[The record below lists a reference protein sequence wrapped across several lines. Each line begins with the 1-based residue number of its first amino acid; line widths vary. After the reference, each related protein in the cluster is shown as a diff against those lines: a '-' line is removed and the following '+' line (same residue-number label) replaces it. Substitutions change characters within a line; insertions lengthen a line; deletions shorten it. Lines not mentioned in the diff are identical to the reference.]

1 MDEQKPPDK
10 PETSPRFESKLNY
23 YVVVGI
29 FILVFFYQFGNSLE
43 PQINSQLDFFELT
56 FIMAWAAPALAGLI
70 VSKRYWGSKIFG
82 QAYLALG
89 LGYAC
94 LAIGQALFSI
104 YQIAYQVVNPYPYY
118 PDIFFSSFY
127 LLALY
132 HLRKNT
138 HYFKRKL
145 SPYQKVI
152 LIIIPG
158 IVTAVYIFAMLVPI
172 TITDSVPD
180 LLSQQ
185 ITVGGTT
192 FQVVPSSGSN
202 NEAQHLVIGNST
214 FDLIPI
220 DVSSGTSYP
229 QIYDK
234 HVAFNLIP
242 IGVSHLSFGQIQHHD
257 QTFYNGL
264 LMGIYYVAATSLVST
279 WALVG
284 FQVFRGTV
292 LGAAWGLLLVG
303 LVLNSVGDITYVYSS
318 IYYWDR
324 GSVSTA
330 LWVAGGIIVTYAL
343 YKHRRVL

>member
-1 MDEQKPPDK
+1 MDEQKDLDK
-10 PETSPRFESKLNY
+10 PRTSSQIESKLNY
-23 YVVVGI
+23 YVIVGI
-29 FILVFFYQFGNSLE
+29 LILVFFYQYGNSLE

-56 FIMAWAAPALAGLI
+56 YIMAYAAPATACLI
-70 VSKRYWGSKIFG
+70 VSKRYWGSRIFG
-82 QAYLALG
+82 YVYLALG

-94 LAIGQALFSI
+94 QTVGQTLFST
-104 YQIAYQVVNPYPYY
+104 YQIVYQVVNPYPYY

-127 LLALY
+127 LLGLY

-138 HYFKRKL
+138 HFFKRKL
-145 SPYQKVI
+145 SSHQKLI

-158 IVTAVYIFAMLVPI
+158 IMTALYVFAMLIPV
-172 TITDSVPD
+172 TVEGSVPD

-185 ITVGGTT
+185 ITVGETG
-192 FQVVPSSGSN
+192 FEVVSSSSSN
-202 NEAQHLVIGNST
+202 NEAQHIVAGNST

-229 QIYDK
+229 QIYNK
-234 HVAFNLIP
+234 HVTLNLIP
-242 IGVSHLSFGQIQHHD
+242 IGISHLSFGQIQHHD

-264 LMGIYYVAATSLVST
+264 LMGTYYVAATSLVSA

-343 YKHRRVL
+343 YKHRRAL